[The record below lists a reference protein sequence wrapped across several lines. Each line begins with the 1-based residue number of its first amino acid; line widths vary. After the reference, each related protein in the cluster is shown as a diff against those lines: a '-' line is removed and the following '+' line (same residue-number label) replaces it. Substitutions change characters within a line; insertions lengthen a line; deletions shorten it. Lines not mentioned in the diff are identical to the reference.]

1 MGNELSFFV
10 DDLAQTIGKLKE
22 LETSSHSNSKIGL
35 KTIQETIK
43 KLEALGE
50 DISRQMEKLENSFTN
65 ENNSQQN

>member
-1 MGNELSFFV
+1 V
-10 DDLAQTIGKLKE
+10 DDLTKTIGKLKE

-43 KLEALGE
+43 KLESLGE

-65 ENNSQQN
+65 ENNPHQN

>member
-10 DDLAQTIGKLKE
+10 DDLTQTIGKLKE
-22 LETSSHSNSKIGL
+22 LETSSYSNSKIGL